1 MLVPA
6 AVGVAEMPSRFGQA
20 RTCGTQNGE
29 VCDRQVRASAALQ
42 VFGGWGRFGAGQGRR
57 RDRA

>member
-42 VFGGWGRFGAGQGRR
+42 VFGGPGRFRGR
-57 RDRA
+57 